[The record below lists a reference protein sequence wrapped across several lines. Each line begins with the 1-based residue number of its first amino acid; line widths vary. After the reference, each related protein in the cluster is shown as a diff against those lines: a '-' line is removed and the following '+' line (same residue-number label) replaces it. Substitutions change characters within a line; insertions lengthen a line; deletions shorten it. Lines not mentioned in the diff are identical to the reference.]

1 MRAAFNAAK
10 YQENACT
17 AEHREQLLGAEA
29 DYFRAMVGNVTN
41 AKNAQEHHDFV
52 LHEIAAEA
60 QDGSC
65 EGVLNIIKKETVLH
79 DPYLQR
85 YSENPYVNAV
95 LAGKAAYAAH
105 CGIVLES
112 NVELGAVR
120 LKTIE
125 FCAILNDMLT
135 PRHRLRGALRRRGAT
150 RAHHGAAGGKP
161 HHV

>member
-1 MRAAFNAAK
+1 MILFCMRSRLRRR
-10 YQENACT
+10 T
-17 AEHREQLLGAEA
+17 
-29 DYFRAMVGNVTN
+29 
-41 AKNAQEHHDFV
+41 
-52 LHEIAAEA
+52 
-60 QDGSC
+60 GSC
-65 EGVLNIIKKETVLH
+65 EGVLNIIKEETVLH

-95 LAGKAAYAAH
+95 LAARRPTQAH

-135 PRHRLRGALRRRGAT
+135 HASTARSTRRRGAT
-150 RAHHGAAGGKP
+150 RAHHGAAVET